1 MPTLEP
7 LPGAHQRHHQ
17 TLAENENE
25 DAVTHMRHLFQKAM
39 ETDYTNAIER
49 LTGHKV
55 VAFISGNNTS
65 PDVAS
70 ELFILDSPL
79 YPSTPGHLSGG
90 TA

>member
-1 MPTLEP
+1 
-7 LPGAHQRHHQ
+7 
-17 TLAENENE
+17 
-25 DAVTHMRHLFQKAM
+25 MRHLFQKAM
-39 ETDYTNAIER
+39 ETGYTNAIER